1 MDDAD
6 RAQEQIEREEASRFV
21 MAALG
26 YRVVLSPGISGDCE
40 ECGEASIRLVDGLCA
55 RCRDQLA
62 RDMARR
68 QAAKADSHLIGAG

>member
-21 MAALG
+21 MAARG
-26 YRVVLSPGISGDCE
+26 YRVELAPGVSGYCE

-55 RCRDQLA
+55 RCRDQAAL
-62 RDMARR
+62 DMARR
-68 QAAKADSHLIGAG
+68 MSILR